1 MRDEDLQA
9 LLDYRLEQA
18 GEALLD
24 AEFLLDASR
33 ARAAAN
39 RLYYACFYAAVAALL
54 TRRLQ
59 YSKHSAVIAFF
70 DREFIGSGLL
80 PREYS
85 RTLHR
90 AFQERQQDD
99 YVPFVELDAAQL
111 KRLLADVQT
120 LVQGVR
126 KYAAEHRREA

>member
-1 MRDEDLQA
+1 MRDEDFQA

-18 GEALLD
+18 GEALQD
-24 AEFLLDASR
+24 AAFLLEAGR

-39 RLYYACFYAAVAALL
+39 RLYYACFYAVVAALL

-80 PREYS
+80 PKEYS

-99 YVPFVELDAAQL
+99 YLPFVELDTAQL
-111 KRLLADVQT
+111 RRLWTDVQT
-120 LVQGVR
+120 LVEGVG
-126 KYAAEHRREA
+126 KYVAQQR